1 MFGNKTRKQGLG
13 HSLVKQT
20 KLKIMVGYARF
31 VDSGESGML
40 TWTLQQRL
48 VMLVNTGQIN
58 WVPVAQLDSAS
69 ASGAEG

>member
-1 MFGNKTRKQGLG
+1 
-13 HSLVKQT
+13 
-20 KLKIMVGYARF
+20 MVGYARF

>member
-1 MFGNKTRKQGLG
+1 M
-13 HSLVKQT
+13 KQT

-31 VDSGESGML
+31 VDSGESGMPA
-40 TWTLQQRL
+40 WTLQQRL